1 MKSREI
7 LSTIDE
13 IPIKIAPETA
23 IGVSL
28 QAPPQVAL
36 ATGRPSDWLVSCCR
50 MLSSRA
56 TEELVSWCRAF
67 PPPKKKD
74 LMGLCG
80 CTL

>member
-1 MKSREI
+1 MKSHEIAMKSHEI

-13 IPIKIAPETA
+13 IPIKIPPETA

-36 ATGRPSDWLVSCCR
+36 ATGRPSDWLVSW
-50 MLSSRA
+50 SN
-56 TEELVSWCRAF
+56 ELVHGSAF
-67 PPPKKKD
+67 PPKKKD
-74 LMGLCG
+74 LMGLNG